1 MTELQQLDARIDD
14 LCRRAR
20 AGLLGARPYAAL
32 DFDGTCILGDVGE
45 MLHYF
50 LVEQLRYAFDGGFWD
65 AVDGAD
71 VPAAA
76 RERYGQ
82 ASRSELLEDR
92 QWQTDVIAVY
102 ARRFGRLGQRETYGW
117 AASMHA
123 GMTPDEV
130 AAAAR
135 ELLALEK
142 GRPCSADRRVTSD
155 GLPVTLHR
163 GIRSRPVVQDWVRRL
178 EAAGVP
184 TWVVSATNVWAVS
197 QAAELELGVPADRV
211 IGNRCEV
218 EDGRVSLRRCEPV
231 VMREGKVQA
240 LQARRDER
248 PVWVMGDTWSDAA
261 LLGYASELAVL
272 LDRGDESLRRHATES
287 GWQVVAHGLL
297 DAPEN
302 T

>member
-1 MTELQQLDARIDD
+1 MTEIEHLDARIDD

-32 DFDGTCILGDVGE
+32 DFDGTCIRGDVGE

-82 ASRSELLEDR
+82 VGRAGLLQDW

-102 ARRFGRLGQRETYGW
+102 ARRFARLGQRETYGW

-123 GMTPDEV
+123 GMTSDEV
-130 AAAAR
+130 GAAAR
-135 ELLALEK
+135 ELLLLEK
-142 GRPCSADRRVTSD
+142 GRACAADRRVTSD

-163 GIRSRPVVQDWVRRL
+163 GIRSRPLVQDWVRRL
-178 EAAGVP
+178 ESAGVP

-197 QAAELELGVPADRV
+197 QAAEQELGVPAERV
-211 IGNRCEV
+211 IGNRCEL
-218 EDGRVSLRRCEPV
+218 EGGRVTLRRCEPV

-240 LQARRDER
+240 LQERLAER
-248 PVWVMGDTWSDAA
+248 PVWSMGDTWSDAA

-272 LDRGDESLRRHATES
+272 LDRGDESLRVHARAS
-287 GWQVVAHGLL
+287 GWQVVGHGLL
-297 DAPEN
+297 DAAEPA
-302 T
+302 